1 VNIQERLKGK
11 SHSGIKLQ
19 KNEGSN
25 KVKGHKLTI
34 ALFRRAINIV

>member
-1 VNIQERLKGK
+1 MGKIEQK
-11 SHSGIKLQ
+11 SHSGIKLG
-19 KNEGSN
+19 KKRKEN